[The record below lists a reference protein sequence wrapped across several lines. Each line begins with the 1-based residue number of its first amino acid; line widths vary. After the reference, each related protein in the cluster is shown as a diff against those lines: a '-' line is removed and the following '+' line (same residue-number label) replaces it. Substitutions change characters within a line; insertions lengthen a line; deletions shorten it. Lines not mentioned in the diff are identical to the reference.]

1 MHSNKNVE
9 ILKPKKK
16 TVSKI
21 KKSINEIK
29 SRLERP
35 VLPPVKN

>member
-9 ILKPKKK
+9 IPKQAI
-16 TVSKI
+16 SKI

-29 SRLERP
+29 SRLGRP

>member
-9 ILKPKKK
+9 ILKPKQ
-16 TVSKI
+16 TISKI

-29 SRLERP
+29 SRLGRP